1 MQQIHDMN
9 RAADHYFSRAQRLM
23 TITDEEIHNYPGI
36 TSAKAQLAR
45 ACIDA
50 AGHARREAA
59 HLHNRLSGE

>member
-1 MQQIHDMN
+1 
-9 RAADHYFSRAQRLM
+9 M